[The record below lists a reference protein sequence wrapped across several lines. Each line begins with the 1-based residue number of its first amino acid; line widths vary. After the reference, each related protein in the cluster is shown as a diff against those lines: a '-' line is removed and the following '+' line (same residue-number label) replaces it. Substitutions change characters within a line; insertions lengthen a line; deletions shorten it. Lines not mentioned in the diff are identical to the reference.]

1 MKYNLKNF
9 ERLKFPLSEEE
20 QAMLLEELDMM
31 KAELREKLRK
41 LETSKVLKDYNVTR
55 AICELEEILGE

>member
-20 QAMLLEELDMM
+20 QAMLLKELDMM
-31 KAELREKLRK
+31 EAELRDK
-41 LETSKVLKDYNVTR
+41 LERTPKLVDDRFWQGVR
-55 AICELEEILGE
+55 HEIKEVLGE